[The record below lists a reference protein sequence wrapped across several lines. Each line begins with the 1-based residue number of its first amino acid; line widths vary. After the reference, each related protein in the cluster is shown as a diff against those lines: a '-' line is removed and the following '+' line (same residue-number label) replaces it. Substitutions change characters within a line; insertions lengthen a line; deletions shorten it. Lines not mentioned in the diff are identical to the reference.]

1 MSVPFALVEV
11 VGIIAG
17 RRDSSYLNYFNPG
30 LPKYSGNGESYP
42 GAYGYRLRKHFKM
55 DQLERVCEALAKNT
69 QTRQGVLQIWDPDA
83 DMPDINGSPTSGDIP
98 CNICSMLKIRNGR
111 LFWTQIMRSND
122 LFRGT
127 PYNFVQ
133 FTMLQE
139 VLAGWLGVDLGGYT
153 HLSDSLHIYETD
165 GRKLESLSHL
175 ELPLNQDDLRLPMQ
189 ASNSAWKALNEA
201 VDALIASHLTE
212 RQLEEIATLSVATPM
227 RNILLIICADSAR
240 RRGFGDLAAQLSLK
254 CTNPV
259 LALGWHRWEARNARR
274 AVLPH

>member
-1 MSVPFALVEV
+1 
-11 VGIIAG
+11 
-17 RRDSSYLNYFNPG
+17 
-30 LPKYSGNGESYP
+30 
-42 GAYGYRLRKHFKM
+42 M

-83 DMPDINGSPTSGDIP
+83 DMPDVNGSPTSGDIP

-111 LFWTQIMRSND
+111 LFWTQVMRSND

-165 GRKLESLSHL
+165 ERQLESLSLL
-175 ELPLNQDDLRLPMQ
+175 EVPASRDDLRLPMD
-189 ASNSAWKALNEA
+189 ASNTAWKALNEA
-201 VDALIASHLTE
+201 VNALIVPSLTE
-212 RQLEEIATLSVATPM
+212 RGLEGIATLSVETPM

-240 RRGFGDLAAQLSLK
+240 RRGFGDLAVQLSNQ
-254 CTNPV
+254 CTNPA
-259 LALGWHRWEARNARR
+259 LSLGWRRWADRKSRCA
-274 AVLPH
+274 AVSK